1 MRGLLPIAL
10 LLIVL
15 GGCSR
20 KDSAQQAGARY
31 PEPRFPSYLKK
42 PDSVEDIMPYARQLV
57 RNKSGYEGKGMGV
70 LAKGDT
76 VLLIPSVAA
85 EEMVMEAI
93 MRALGERGVT
103 VLIKPDYELIGAT
116 KDEVLQLKKLAQ
128 DYSAEQ
134 GFREVAW
141 WIDYQFPD
149 PEGAKKWL
157 GERRPD
163 LLEALY
169 PKANQLTSRLKEVQ
183 DKLERDSVGGA
194 IKAFLNAHPEVRGVF
209 WGSGGATLNR
219 RAMHPLENKFL
230 GVLTANNRY
239 ELMSEI
245 PKYPDDLWLL
255 TEEKSIEAVPN
266 VDKIHIQDP
275 EGTDVSAEI
284 TEIMADRWARG
295 VYQRGHLYMFPN
307 QATGRFGYSVID
319 YPAFQKE
326 YLPREPLAL
335 INGTV
340 AGTAGHVGFYPR
352 WEITFKD
359 GFISDVKG
367 GGLNGELLREFRK
380 YPRINTETY
389 PEHTHPGFFYLYEVG
404 MGTNP
409 KYFRN
414 PAYLDLSM
422 GPLGLGPERMRAG
435 MLHLGIG
442 MELRH
447 NPKGPTESPELVEF
461 MKKYN
466 LPGGHW
472 WHTHNYF
479 ATYEVHLRNTDRWLK
494 VVDRGHMTSLDDPE
508 VRALAS
514 RYGDPDRLLAEDW
527 TPEIPGINAPGKYE
541 DYAAN
546 PWKYAKGVIDKAVN
560 GTYEKYFPPAKAEAR
575 KK

>member
-1 MRGLLPIAL
+1 VRGTLLVAIL
-10 LLIVL
+10 LAGLA
-15 GGCSR
+15 GCTRRDAAKSPAT
-20 KDSAQQAGARY
+20 KY

-42 PDSVEDIMPYARQLV
+42 PKSVDDIMPYARSLA
-57 RNKSGYEGKGMGV
+57 RTKSGYEGKGMGV
-70 LAKGDT
+70 AGKGET
-76 VLLIPSVAA
+76 VLLIPSVSA
-85 EEMVMEAI
+85 EPMVMEAI
-93 MRALGERGVT
+93 VRALKEREINVI
-103 VLIKPDYELIGAT
+103 VKPDYELIGAAR
-116 KDEVLQLKKLAQ
+116 DEVLQLRKLAQ
-128 DYSAEQ
+128 KYSAEQ

-149 PEGAKKWL
+149 PEGVKKWL
-157 GERRPD
+157 GQRRPD

-169 PKANQLTSRLKEVQ
+169 PKADKLPARLKQVQ
-183 DKLERDSVGGA
+183 DLLERVSVGA
-194 IKAFLNAHPEVRGVF
+194 AVKVFLQEHPQVKGVF
-209 WGSGGATLNR
+209 WGWGGATLNR
-219 RAMHPLENKFL
+219 RAMHPMEDKFL
-230 GVLTANNRY
+230 GVLTATNRY

-245 PKYPDDLWLL
+245 PKYPDDVWLL
-255 TEEKSIEAVPN
+255 TEEKTLEPIPH
-266 VDKIHIQDP
+266 VDKLHIQDP
-275 EGTDVSAEI
+275 EGTNVTADI
-284 TEIMADRWARG
+284 TELMADRWTRG
-295 VYQRGHLYMFPN
+295 AYQRGHLYMFPN

-326 YLPREPLAL
+326 YLPREPLTL
-335 INGTV
+335 LNGVV

-380 YPRINTETY
+380 YPNINDKTY
-389 PEHTHPGFFYLYEVG
+389 PDHTHPGFFYLYEVG

-447 NPKGPTESPELVEF
+447 NPKGPTESPELVAF

-472 WHTHNYF
+472 WHSHNYF
-479 ATYEVHLRNTDRWLK
+479 ATYEVHLRNTDRWVKL
-494 VVDRGHMTSLDDPE
+494 VDKGHLTALDDPE
-508 VRALAS
+508 ARALAS
-514 RYGDPDRLLAEDW
+514 RYGDPDRILAEDW
-527 TPEIPGINAPGKYE
+527 TPEIPGINAPGKYA

-546 PWKYAKGVIDKAVN
+546 PWKVAKPVIDKAVD
-560 GTYEKYFPPAKAEAR
+560 GSYEHYFPPVQAQVGKR
-575 KK
+575 